1 MLKPTSSCVLAPSLP
16 ATYIKP
22 YTKPYTSGARSL
34 GPWLGQGASW
44 RAGAGRVKTQVSS
57 SILIGG
63 ALLSLL
69 TSCLSPIAMHK
80 AVIEYDRTVSYVEA
94 DLLLLN
100 IARARHHRP
109 VHFTAVSSVAA
120 TFDFRTSAGIT
131 GGFGPAP
138 EAAERAIKL
147 EYSASVAE
155 NPTITI
161 VPVTG
166 EEFTKRVLRP
176 LDEDKLEFLVRQ
188 GFDINMVLRLMAR
201 GLAIESDEG
210 PVVLFNQP
218 SQQESYVEF
227 RRRLLHLA
235 GLDAER
241 KLFVQPIIFE
251 ESQTVRTHRPP
262 NPDEVVAAMEK
273 GFRWE
278 SDGEARMHTVKRKA
292 VGRLLIS
299 NYNPARLSNDER
311 RQLHDDAQRYP
322 TDYVMVDIRPAF
334 PGGAYPLKGAI
345 LLRSMNA
352 IIAFVARSI
361 DEEPE
366 MMVSPDPRTKTVVR
380 NPAKTLEIEESLS
393 QPEGY
398 EFSVP
403 FEGRY
408 YSVRKFP
415 VSQGMVPSWNQEA
428 FAVLSNL
435 FQMTVTDLTR
445 YPTPAIAIAK

>member
-1 MLKPTSSCVLAPSLP
+1 MGNQFEVFTRILSAVTSASTVL
-16 ATYIKP
+16 
-22 YTKPYTSGARSL
+22 
-34 GPWLGQGASW
+34 
-44 RAGAGRVKTQVSS
+44 
-57 SILIGG
+57 
-63 ALLSLL
+63 LL
-69 TSCLSPIAMHK
+69 TGCLSPIAMHR

-120 TFDFRTSAGIT
+120 TFDFRTSAGIS
-131 GGFGPAP
+131 GGLGRAP
-138 EAAERAIKL
+138 EAAERAINL

-161 VPVTG
+161 VPITG

-176 LDEDKLEFLVRQ
+176 LDEDKFEFLVHQ
-188 GFDINMVLRLMAR
+188 GYDINMVLRLMAR
-201 GLAIESDEG
+201 GIAIETDEG
-210 PVVLFNQP
+210 PRVLFNQP
-218 SQQESYVEF
+218 SQGEGYAEF

-241 KLFVQPIIFE
+241 KLFVEPILFE
-251 ESQTVRTHRPP
+251 ESQTVRTNRPP
-262 NPDEVVAAMEK
+262 NPDEVVAALEK

-278 SDGEARMHTVKRKA
+278 GDQEGKVHTVRRKA
-292 VGRLLIS
+292 VGRLLIA
-299 NYNPARLSNDER
+299 NYDVKRLSNEER
-311 RQLHDDAQRYP
+311 RRLHEEAQRYP
-322 TDYVMVDIRPAF
+322 PDYIMVDIRPGF
-334 PGGAYPLKGAI
+334 PGGEYPLHGSI

-352 IIAFVARSI
+352 IIGFVARGI
-361 DEEPE
+361 EEEPE
-366 MMVSPDPRTKTVVR
+366 MMVSPDSRTKTVVR
-380 NPAKTLEIEESLS
+380 NPARTLEIEESTW
-393 QPEGY
+393 QPGGY
-398 EFSVP
+398 EFSVQ
-403 FEGRY
+403 FDDRY
-408 YSVRKFP
+408 YSIRKFP

>member
-1 MLKPTSSCVLAPSLP
+1 MLKRISSCVLAPSFP

-22 YTKPYTSGARSL
+22 YASGAQSL
-34 GPWLGQGASW
+34 GPCWKIRL
-44 RAGAGRVKTQVSS
+44 

-63 ALLSLL
+63 ALLNLL
-69 TSCLSPIAMHK
+69 TGCLSPIAMHR

-120 TFDFRTSAGIT
+120 TFDFRTSAGIR
-131 GGFGPAP
+131 GGIGPATD
-138 EAAERAIKL
+138 ASERALNL

-161 VPVTG
+161 VPITG

-176 LDEDKLEFLVRQ
+176 LDEDKFEFLVRQ
-188 GFDINMVLRLMAR
+188 GYDINMVLRLMAR
-201 GLAIESDEG
+201 GIAIETEDG
-210 PVVLFNQP
+210 PRVLFNQP
-218 SQQESYVEF
+218 SQGEGYLEF

-235 GLDAER
+235 SLDAER
-241 KLFVQPIIFE
+241 KLFVEPILFE
-251 ESQTVRTHRPP
+251 ESQTVRTHRAP
-262 NPDEVVAAMEK
+262 NPDEVVAALEK

-278 SDGEARMHTVKRKA
+278 GDIEGKVHTVRRKA
-292 VGRLLIS
+292 VGRLMIA
-299 NYNPARLSNDER
+299 NYDLKRLSNDER
-311 RQLHDDAQRYP
+311 RKLHEEAQHYP
-322 TDYVMVDIRPAF
+322 PDYVMVDIRPEF
-334 PGGAYPLKGAI
+334 PGGDFPLRGSI

-352 IIAFVARSI
+352 IIGFVARSI

-366 MMVSPDPRTKTVVR
+366 LMVSPDQRTKTIVR
-380 NPAKTLEIEESLS
+380 NPARTLEIEESTS
-393 QPEGY
+393 KPDGY
-398 EFSVP
+398 EFSVQ
-403 FEGRY
+403 FDDRY
-408 YSVRKFP
+408 YSIRKFP

-428 FAVLSNL
+428 FAVLANL